1 MGRLHSLFWFVAIV
15 LSTSWIHRWS
25 QPARL
30 PGPHI
35 QGLHDLQKINLP
47 LFWPNQSTH
56 KNSSTYSSIHP
67 WDNANLH
74 SDPGLTRPGETFSS
88 IWSTPST
95 IFWRFSSK
103 IITII
108 TAIVTFRV
116 TPLND
121 ICYST
126 TQSAKSTTKVV
137 SSIILIHQFFPAP
150 NQHLYPSLVLC
161 SWIMPP
167 TFFFIIF
174 FLFHYNFVSPNM
186 FQCNVGS

>member
-1 MGRLHSLFWFVAIV
+1 MAACHTGGGGLPIQPPPLISWHDTSACYALVCCTHTQPDAALSRQFENVGRQQLCTMGRLHSLFWFVAIV

-25 QPARL
+25 RPTRL

-35 QGLHDLQKINLP
+35 QGLHDLRKINSP

-56 KNSSTYSSIHP
+56 KNSSIHP

-126 TQSAKSTTKVV
+126 TQSAESTT
-137 SSIILIHQFFPAP
+137 
-150 NQHLYPSLVLC
+150 
-161 SWIMPP
+161 
-167 TFFFIIF
+167 
-174 FLFHYNFVSPNM
+174 
-186 FQCNVGS
+186 